1 MIYIFCPSSYQK
13 GPHQIKNLN
22 NLPNTKAIDYSRP
35 DVFLLIYGCNQR
47 QDSRICVVAG
57 YADHDYAQKP
67 LADEVDDVAGGVP
80 ENIISQRI
88 VAHRNF
94 IIAHMCAI
102 FFARKSTYWSVH

>member
-1 MIYIFCPSSYQK
+1 MRVPKPPARIRVFIINF
-13 GPHQIKNLN
+13 
-22 NLPNTKAIDYSRP
+22 LP
-35 DVFLLIYGCNQR
+35 FIYGCNQR

-67 LADEVDDVAGGVP
+67 LADEVDDVAGGIP

-94 IIAHMCAI
+94 IIARMFA
-102 FFARKSTYWSVH
+102 FFSHASLHTGRYISFWRRNK